1 MGSEKTMQ
9 CALVP
14 TENRR
19 ISGYAV
25 KIGGVGGGGVPLGA
39 LQLID
44 LWDAFDELRA
54 RVAELEAKLEES
66 EAWAKVGRAGYRL
79 RQASIA
85 QVMEPGMVNGDSM
98 DTAQFEFE
106 ATLAAATKR
115 AGEEPKTG

>member
-1 MGSEKTMQ
+1 MGSEIQDTRGPECLL
-9 CALVP
+9 CAGECP
-14 TENRR
+14 EC
-19 ISGYAV
+19 GFD
-25 KIGGVGGGGVPLGA
+25 
-39 LQLID
+39 ID
-44 LWDAFDELRA
+44 GMRS
-54 RVAELEAKLEES
+54 RVAELEAKLAES

-115 AGEEPKTG
+115 AGEEQDGN